1 MNKKNKSNEGFI
13 LLSAALA
20 IFILL
25 SIFSLYLLRVVV
37 AGNNITNYNLLDS
50 RVRNLV
56 ISGLEHGVQLF
67 SDSGTLPGGSIQKNL
82 DGGNYTI
89 RFDANSNQTGSN
101 LPYSHYAMLNSS
113 ATIGEVERNARVF
126 LSSYPDAFNLSFFGY
141 SSTFTHSNTTFNDDI
156 YSNGNVSG
164 ISISGT
170 AYTTTGTGGT
180 THPSPAPDF
189 PEYSQGY
196 FNSIISSVPTDEVNY
211 WPVTFTNCG
220 KTGRSGPNQTQINN
234 SYSGTALSGNVTSSN
249 GIQLWTVPVTG
260 QYTIKA
266 YGASGGA
273 GGSRTDNAGGGRG
286 ARAVCTVNLNQGD
299 VLHILVGQKGG
310 SDSKWAGS
318 GGGGSFV
325 AKNNAPLIVA
335 GGGGGGGLI
344 YAQPQ
349 SINGNSASNGRNG
362 HRSGGT
368 GGTNGNGATGSGIRG
383 GNAGGF
389 YSNGSGSHNHY
400 SEIGRGFLNGGFGGN
415 AHYGPV
421 GGFGGG
427 GGTYGAGGG
436 GGGYS
441 GGGGGGASVDGK
453 EYAGGGG
460 GTYTSGSN
468 KETTKGYNVGHGKIV
483 IGPPESF
490 GTEDENDSNILHF
503 TNCGKTGKS
512 GPDQTQ
518 INNAYSGTALS
529 GKVTYKNGMQLWTV
543 PVTGNYTIRAAGAK
557 GGDGA
562 TYAVG
567 DPGKGAYIEAT
578 FSLTKDTKVL
588 ILVGQKGSKTS
599 YYNYYGG
606 GGGGGTFVATTT
618 GKGSS
623 YANATALL
631 VAGGG
636 GGGGYNNGNRHGSTS
651 TGGKNGGNAGGSNA
665 YNYAGPGSGGT
676 NGNGATGSTYG
687 GNGGGFL
694 SSGSGNY
701 NYNSEKGIGFK
712 NGGTGGNGMYGGS
725 GGFGG
730 GAGGYGGAGGGGGYS
745 GGGGGAWR
753 YGGAGG
759 GGGSYAKSGAMDV
772 TKFGAYRDNHGFV
785 QIITPE
791 IIPPPETPGP
801 VSHNETGNINLSG
814 GSLTYGNDVLFNAAN
829 VSGSG
834 KIVSSGDIFI
844 DNSSTISG
852 GIEIIA
858 GGKITVQGS
867 VLGANVNS
875 LANCVTIYGAGG
887 LDVKNSSTIRG
898 LSFISGGSTSIQNSS
913 YVGAILHDGG
923 SCSISGSTFTG
934 SIVSKTGSS
943 IVNSTIT
950 KGSLPPIFGSPYG
963 LEGMIIPGSYLE
975 Y

>member
-1 MNKKNKSNEGFI
+1 M
-13 LLSAALA
+13 
-20 IFILL
+20 
-25 SIFSLYLLRVVV
+25 
-37 AGNNITNYNLLDS
+37 LDS

-164 ISISGT
+164 VSILGT

-220 KTGRSGPNQTQINN
+220 KTGRSGPDQTQINN
-234 SYSGTALSGNVTSSN
+234 S
-249 GIQLWTVPVTG
+249 
-260 QYTIKA
+260 
-266 YGASGGA
+266 
-273 GGSRTDNAGGGRG
+273 
-286 ARAVCTVNLNQGD
+286 
-299 VLHILVGQKGG
+299 
-310 SDSKWAGS
+310 
-318 GGGGSFV
+318 
-325 AKNNAPLIVA
+325 
-335 GGGGGGGLI
+335 
-344 YAQPQ
+344 
-349 SINGNSASNGRNG
+349 
-362 HRSGGT
+362 
-368 GGTNGNGATGSGIRG
+368 
-383 GNAGGF
+383 
-389 YSNGSGSHNHY
+389 
-400 SEIGRGFLNGGFGGN
+400 
-415 AHYGPV
+415 
-421 GGFGGG
+421 
-427 GGTYGAGGG
+427 
-436 GGGYS
+436 
-441 GGGGGGASVDGK
+441 
-453 EYAGGGG
+453 
-460 GTYTSGSN
+460 
-468 KETTKGYNVGHGKIV
+468 
-483 IGPPESF
+483 
-490 GTEDENDSNILHF
+490 
-503 TNCGKTGKS
+503 
-512 GPDQTQ
+512 
-518 INNAYSGTALS
+518 YSGTALS

-712 NGGTGGNGMYGGS
+712 NGGTGGNGRYGGS

-887 LDVKNSSTIRG
+887 LNVKNSSTIRG
-898 LSFISGGSTSIQNSS
+898 LSFISGGSTSIQNSN
-913 YVGAILHDGG
+913 YKGAILHDGS
-923 SCSISGSTFTG
+923 SCSISGSTLTG
-934 SIVSKTGSS
+934 SIVSKTESS

-950 KGSLPPIFGSPYG
+950 KGNLPPIFGSPYG